1 MKINIDGRDYFF
13 KFYHKNDGDTQGK
26 QPVQPVTKLS
36 KKVPVAP
43 APVERA
49 TICVIFNEAGDAI
62 SSGTTNVHPKDNFCK
77 EKGRK
82 IALSRA
88 IKSWDKAYREQVWNE
103 YRTWGAKDRW

>member
-1 MKINIDGRDYFF
+1 MHN
-13 KFYHKNDGDTQGK
+13 TTGK
-26 QPVQPVTKLS
+26 
-36 KKVPVAP
+36 
-43 APVERA
+43 ERG
-49 TICVIFNEAGDAI
+49 TVCRVFNEAGDQVTYGV
-62 SSGTTNVHPKDNFCK
+62 SNVHPQDNFCK

>member
-1 MKINIDGRDYFF
+1 MKINIDGRDYSF
-13 KFYHKNDGDTQGK
+13 KFQHNTTGQ
-26 QPVQPVTKLS
+26 
-36 KKVPVAP
+36 
-43 APVERA
+43 ERG
-49 TICVIFNEAGDAI
+49 TVCRIFNEAGEQVI
-62 SSGTTNVHPKDNFCK
+62 YGVSNVHPQDNFCK